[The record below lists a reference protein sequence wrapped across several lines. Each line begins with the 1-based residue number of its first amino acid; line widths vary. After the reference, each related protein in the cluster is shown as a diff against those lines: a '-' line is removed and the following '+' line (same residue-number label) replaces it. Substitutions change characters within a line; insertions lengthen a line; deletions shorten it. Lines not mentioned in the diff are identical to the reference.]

1 MGRIRAGLLAA
12 AIGLGT
18 AVPAEAF
25 WVARGWR
32 GVTVGGFR
40 APLAAREAILAR
52 CWRCAPIAGGAVA
65 VAPAHAAAPTGTATA
80 APAAEAAPAEATSA
94 EATSAKGAP
103 TAGTSA
109 GSTPAGRTQVAQA
122 NSASTH
128 CAAGLP
134 AESKMI
140 YDAALRNMKSLETLR
155 DTVVAETRSLVEAGR
170 IPEAEARPAAEKAGT
185 CLRLL
190 AHP

>member
-1 MGRIRAGLLAA
+1 ATSG
-12 AIGLGT
+12 
-18 AVPAEAF
+18 
-25 WVARGWR
+25 
-32 GVTVGGFR
+32 
-40 APLAAREAILAR
+40 
-52 CWRCAPIAGGAVA
+52 GGA
-65 VAPAHAAAPTGTATA
+65 
-80 APAAEAAPAEATSA
+80 S
-94 EATSAKGAP
+94 
-103 TAGTSA
+103 AGTTSG
-109 GSTPAGRTQVAQA
+109 GSTQVAQA

-134 AESKMI
+134 ADSKMI
-140 YDAALRNMKSLETLR
+140 YDAAIRNMKSLETLR

>member
-1 MGRIRAGLLAA
+1 MRRIGVSLLAA
-12 AIGLGT
+12 TIGIG
-18 AVPAEAF
+18 AAWPADAF
-25 WVARGWR
+25 WIARGWR
-32 GVTVGGFR
+32 GVAVGGVR
-40 APLAAREAILAR
+40 APLVAREAFLAR
-52 CWRCAPIAGGAVA
+52 CWRCAPALAAAAGVVGAGAVA
-65 VAPAHAAAPTGTATA
+65 A
-80 APAAEAAPAEATSA
+80 APAAPAAAAPAG
-94 EATSAKGAP
+94 GAP
-103 TAGTSA
+103 DTTGSA
-109 GSTPAGRTQVAQA
+109 NKPAAPDPAAPMQVAQA

-134 AESKMI
+134 ADSKMI

-170 IPEAEARPAAEKAGT
+170 LNEAEARPAAEKAGT